1 VTTATTAWTVEDA
14 LDPLGLR
21 NPGKVLRA
29 ARAGDRAAVTRLVA
43 EH

>member
-14 LDPLGLR
+14 LDPLGLL
-21 NPGKVLRA
+21 NPGRVFRA
-29 ARAGDRAAVTRLVA
+29 APAGDRAAVTGLVA